1 MLCPECERL
10 ESVVVRLGSEHAIKM
25 KELRMWAATA
35 PVASYDHV
43 TSAANLAWRVLDAA
57 EIELDDHKRTH
68 AMKTQ
73 TALPG

>member
-1 MLCPECERL
+1 
-10 ESVVVRLGSEHAIKM
+10 
-25 KELRMWAATA
+25 
-35 PVASYDHV
+35 
-43 TSAANLAWRVLDAA
+43 VLDAA